1 MTTSTDKS
9 TDTARVWKRAAY
21 GGLVVAGVILVFG
34 QTSFMTAVVAGLVAF
49 AAGGY
54 LGGRMTAAAQQAEAR
69 GNLAEDIRADVAQS
83 APAPMAEPEV
93 VNVVAEPE
101 PVETVAEPEPVAT
114 VAEPEAEEEMKLVQP
129 SKVLPGEA
137 ELAARKG
144 TWRYEGNSATA

>member
-1 MTTSTDKS
+1 MTTSTDK
-9 TDTARVWKRAAY
+9 TADTARVWKRAAY

-34 QTSFMTAVVAGLVAF
+34 QTSVVTAVIAGVVAF

-54 LGGRMTAAAQQAEAR
+54 LGGRMSAAVQEAEER
-69 GNLAEDIRADVAQS
+69 GNLAEEIRTDVAQS

-101 PVETVAEPEPVAT
+101 PVETVAEAV
-114 VAEPEAEEEMKLVQP
+114 EEMKLVQP
-129 SKVLPGEA
+129 SKALPGEA

>member
-101 PVETVAEPEPVAT
+101 PVETVAEA
-114 VAEPEAEEEMKLVQP
+114 AEEMKLVQP
-129 SKVLPGEA
+129 SKALPGEA
-137 ELAARKG
+137 ELAARRG

>member
-9 TDTARVWKRAAY
+9 ADTARVWKRAAY

-101 PVETVAEPEPVAT
+101 RVETVAEA
-114 VAEPEAEEEMKLVQP
+114 AEEMKLVQP